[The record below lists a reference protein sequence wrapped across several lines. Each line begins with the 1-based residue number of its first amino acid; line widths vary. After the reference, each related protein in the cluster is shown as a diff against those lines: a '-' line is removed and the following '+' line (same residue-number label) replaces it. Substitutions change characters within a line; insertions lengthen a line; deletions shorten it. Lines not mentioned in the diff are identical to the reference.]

1 MLLVIPNEYAE
12 EQHHF
17 CAMAEPFSTGNI
29 PLSGC
34 ITSTW
39 SGKFLM
45 TGNVHCPSLLMMG
58 TRAMKISE
66 LFAFQRPDKLSNQI
80 TPPFSFFPSKNKKSD
95 LVNVGMN
102 NSFFTVIFAASV

>member
-1 MLLVIPNEYAE
+1 MLLVIHNEYAE

-34 ITSTW
+34 ITLTW
-39 SGKFLM
+39 TGKFLT

-66 LFAFQRPDKLSNQI
+66 LFAFHRPNKLSNQI
-80 TPPFSFFPSKNKKSD
+80 TSPFFFSSKNKKSS

-102 NSFFTVIFAASV
+102 NSFFTVIFAAPV